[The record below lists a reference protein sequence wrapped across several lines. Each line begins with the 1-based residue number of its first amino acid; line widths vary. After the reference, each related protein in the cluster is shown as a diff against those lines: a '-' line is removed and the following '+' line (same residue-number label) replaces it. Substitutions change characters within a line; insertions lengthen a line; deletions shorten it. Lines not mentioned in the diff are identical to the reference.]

1 MRNLARLLTSQGPIN
16 WEIARQMA
24 QWAATG
30 GEPER
35 NPDPVARV
43 RIEEL
48 LRVAEMHVAEATGL
62 PVSSGGLLTVRSV
75 TPAEW
80 ALRTLDDWK
89 PLLEK
94 LASTMTAVAALGPRS
109 SGRAG
114 GPGMAAGRPDGP
126 TGARRAAAA
135 AFDPMAQ
142 LFGNLPQVLGPFLFG
157 MQAGSMVGQL
167 GLPGHGPVRP
177 ADAPPAAGTS

>member
-1 MRNLARLLTSQGPIN
+1 MSSIGPFGGGSPSGGGPFEDLMRNLARLLTSQGPIN

-62 PVSSGGLLTVRSV
+62 PVSAGGLLTRPGASPRGNGRCAPWTIGSRCWRSW
-75 TPAEW
+75 P
-80 ALRTLDDWK
+80 
-89 PLLEK
+89 
-94 LASTMTAVAALGPRS
+94 GP
-109 SGRAG
+109 
-114 GPGMAAGRPDGP
+114 
-126 TGARRAAAA
+126 
-135 AFDPMAQ
+135 
-142 LFGNLPQVLGPFLFG
+142 
-157 MQAGSMVGQL
+157 
-167 GLPGHGPVRP
+167 
-177 ADAPPAAGTS
+177 